1 MNGNVEIYNYFIH
14 NMFHNTQEENNS
26 GYLYIIQNSSV
37 LWKYFTNQHVLIDI
51 SRCLDSG
58 DSDPN
63 AAEGFAVFYDFI
75 KKTAHNKFPVT
86 FKGIV
91 SN

>member
-1 MNGNVEIYNYFIH
+1 MNGNVEIYNYFIL
-14 NMFHNTQEENNS
+14 NMFHNTQEENNT

-37 LWKYFTNQHVLIDI
+37 LWKYFTNQHVLIDV

-58 DSDPN
+58 GSDPT

-75 KKTAHNKFPVT
+75 KKTALKKFPVM

>member
-1 MNGNVEIYNYFIH
+1 
-14 NMFHNTQEENNS
+14 MFHNTQEENNT

-37 LWKYFTNQHVLIDI
+37 LWKYFTNQHVLIDV
-51 SRCLDSG
+51 SGCPDSG
-58 DSDPN
+58 DSDPT

-75 KKTAHNKFPVT
+75 TKTAHKKFPVM